1 MASRGG
7 SRRRRHRTAGRRH
20 RHGGNAVLSQA
31 VVPFG
36 LFALSNYLGRGKKH
50 RGTRKGMKRKDARRA
65 YMTKR
70 GKKLF

>member
-7 SRRRRHRTAGRRH
+7 SRRRHRTRRH
-20 RHGGNAVLSQA
+20 RRGGNAVLSQA
-31 VVPFG
+31 AVPFG
-36 LFALSNYLGRGKKH
+36 LFALSNYLGTGNKN
-50 RGTRKGMKRKDARRA
+50 RGTRKGMSRKNARRA